1 MDKGCDII
9 VSCKSKGKNMG
20 QEDRSILNKIADN
33 VIRDYYTAGIK
44 SEVILDTLL
53 TPVITEVVKKAVD
66 KEGKELFDPDNE
78 PVFITKE
85 FPLIKNADVSNRNTK
100 ADFLLY
106 DKNTVYLVELKTTA
120 GSTDDKAQLEHY
132 REKLKGKDGGKLRF
146 KTLAEEF
153 IVLLN
158 AVRYTGIG
166 SKKEG
171 EQEKEKLKYK
181 DLKGELK
188 EEDKS
193 GSLEESAATADGEAA
208 AAFSCL
214 EKLYDRIVERAGIT
228 KAHGKDSSSD
238 GRERIPAPAELY
250 LKGCIKNGSY
260 GSKKLLMQ
268 AEQLLEVG
276 EEKFSELWE
285 KEVKII
291 YIVPDNSYDD
301 IIKKELGEQ
310 LAWIVHLREYVPEK
324 ADDEAYA
331 GWLYDSI
338 LRPLFGSST

>member
-1 MDKGCDII
+1 
-9 VSCKSKGKNMG
+9 MG
-20 QEDRSILNKIADN
+20 QEKTPILDIIAGN

-53 TPVITEVVKKAVD
+53 TPVITELVMKAA
-66 KEGKELFDPDNE
+66 DPDGQRLFEDDRE

-85 FPLIKNADVSNRNTK
+85 FPLIKNADVSYSNTK
-100 ADFLLY
+100 ADFLLC
-106 DKNTVYLVELKTTA
+106 DKNMVYLVELKTTA
-120 GSTDDKAQLEHY
+120 GSTDDEAQLEHY
-132 REKLKGKDGGKLRF
+132 SEKLDKLRF

-158 AVRYTGIG
+158 AVSNTGIG
-166 SKKEG
+166 KRI
-171 EQEKEKLKYK
+171 Y
-181 DLKGELK
+181 GELVSRRG

-214 EKLYDRIVERAGIT
+214 EKLYDRIVERAGSA
-228 KAHGKDSSSD
+228 KAPGKDSSSD

-310 LAWIVHLREYVPEK
+310 LAGIVHLREYVPEK